1 MNPHRCVCAAIAYK
15 FSSSWR
21 VFRYQQLAHK
31 DLIHSVV
38 CFLCEG
44 EIKRC
49 VVLTLWWRQTASDE
63 VLFFFIY
70 FFYLR
75 TSCVTTPII
84 SIQRLSVVPVCF
96 IRIWFH
102 PPHQRC
108 RVEEMISMIKS
119 LSGAY
124 IAMSAR
130 HLNTK
135 APHPACCRSPASQ
148 HPTIPPPPCLRSPGK
163 LCISALGGKH
173 YTGLAQGS
181 VSLNILSWP
190 LAVIL
195 LMARVSSSTFI
206 RTSAEG
212 EAGEGERERAAS
224 SSRKEKKPKRR
235 QENQNV
241 SRPADVF

>member
-1 MNPHRCVCAAIAYK
+1 M
-15 FSSSWR
+15 
-21 VFRYQQLAHK
+21 
-31 DLIHSVV
+31 
-38 CFLCEG
+38 
-44 EIKRC
+44 
-49 VVLTLWWRQTASDE
+49 
-63 VLFFFIY
+63 
-70 FFYLR
+70 R
-75 TSCVTTPII
+75 TSCVTAPIT
-84 SIQRLSVVPVCF
+84 SIQLLSVVPTCF
-96 IRIWFH
+96 IFY

-119 LSGAY
+119 LPGAY

-135 APHPACCRSPASQ
+135 VPHPACCQSPG
-148 HPTIPPPPCLRSPGK
+148 PPLTTTTTPPSCLHSPGK

-173 YTGLAQGS
+173 YTGLAQSG

-212 EAGEGERERAAS
+212 EARERKRERARES
-224 SSRKEKKPKRR
+224 CFFIPVKRNTKKAKR
-235 QENQNV
+235 NQNV

>member
-1 MNPHRCVCAAIAYK
+1 
-15 FSSSWR
+15 
-21 VFRYQQLAHK
+21 
-31 DLIHSVV
+31 
-38 CFLCEG
+38 
-44 EIKRC
+44 
-49 VVLTLWWRQTASDE
+49 
-63 VLFFFIY
+63 
-70 FFYLR
+70 
-75 TSCVTTPII
+75 
-84 SIQRLSVVPVCF
+84 
-96 IRIWFH
+96 
-102 PPHQRC
+102 
-108 RVEEMISMIKS
+108 MIKS

-241 SRPADVF
+241 SRPADVFQCEPKMLPHSSSICDFYHFDDTKDNQRLFLIARPL